1 MRQEEKRKI
10 AGVDADIIERFLL
23 LLKDK
28 YALVD
33 KANYFLESQGVSG
46 INIGMANQRDV
57 LSHLCTILD
66 RPELTY
72 DEQVGQLA
80 SAEEH
85 LRRAILES
93 YQKGCTKKL
102 SDFMDTY
109 KQYET
114 IVLPLKTQDV
124 SLTSAPSMESLHVRL
139 EEVQKLRSAGRAAK
153 AQNKWDNEWETGV
166 VSLVEAFNIVVE
178 MQRDIEGYIIR
189 AQQILSSRHQKVWG
203 HVGLWATIVMTF
215 IGVVLGYFIA
225 KVDPFQRKE
234 VTKPIMETQG
244 AKPALPQEKDLQK
257 K

>member
-1 MRQEEKRKI
+1 MSGTNKKI
-10 AGVDADIIERFLL
+10 AGVDADIIEQFLL

-66 RPELTY
+66 RPELSH
-72 DEQVGQLA
+72 DEQIGQLA

-85 LRRAILES
+85 LRRAIIES

-102 SDFMDTY
+102 SDFMATY

-114 IVLPLKTQDV
+114 IVIPLKAQDV
-124 SLTSAPSMESLHVRL
+124 SLTSAPTIESLHVRL
-139 EEVQKLRSAGRAAK
+139 DEVQRLRSAGRAAK
-153 AQNKWDNEWETGV
+153 AQNKWDKEWETGV
-166 VSLVEAFNIVVE
+166 VSLIEAFNIVVE
-178 MQRDIEGYIIR
+178 MQRDIEGYISR
-189 AQQILSSRHQKVWG
+189 AQQIISSKNQKVWG

-215 IGVVLGYFIA
+215 IGVILGYLIA
-225 KVDPFQRKE
+225 KADPFQRQQS
-234 VTKPIMETQG
+234 TKSIMETG
-244 AKPALPQEKDLQK
+244 GTKPAIVQDKAPQKVK
-257 K
+257 